1 MLRDIPRLLVN
12 QGYARTAWPVPGS
25 APVTA
30 LWGKGILMTTKVFWG
45 SGNET
50 TKVGMGLGP
59 RLPRLV
65 WIWD

>member
-12 QGYARTAWPVPGS
+12 QGCARTAWPVPGS

-30 LWGKGILMTTKVFWG
+30 LWGKGILMTTKVF

-50 TKVGMGLGP
+50 TKVGLGLGM

-65 WIWD
+65 WVWD